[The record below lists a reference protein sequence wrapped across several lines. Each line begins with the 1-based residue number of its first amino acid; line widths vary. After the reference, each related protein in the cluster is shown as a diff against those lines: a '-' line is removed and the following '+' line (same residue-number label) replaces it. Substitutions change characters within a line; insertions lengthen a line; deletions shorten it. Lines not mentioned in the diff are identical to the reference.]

1 MKSFTTAA
9 LVGAASAEHSFIE
22 FITTMAI
29 QEAEAQKLQA
39 AQPQFAFQEL
49 LTQMHIDEIKAWEA
63 DQAEMVEEIEANPFE
78 ILTTI
83 AIEEA
88 KKKKSVSDVFHR
100 AIVEERQM
108 DSMTNVLHAMSGV
121 GRQNA
126 PASIDEAF
134 HQMTKERKVKEGQ

>member
-1 MKSFTTAA
+1 
-9 LVGAASAEHSFIE
+9 
-22 FITTMAI
+22 
-29 QEAEAQKLQA
+29 
-39 AQPQFAFQEL
+39 
-49 LTQMHIDEIKAWEA
+49 MHIDEIKAWEA

-108 DSMTNVLHAMSGV
+108 DSMTNVLHAMSGQ
-121 GRQNA
+121 GRQSA
-126 PASIDEAF
+126 PASIDDAF
-134 HQMTKERKVKEGQ
+134 HQMTKERKVKEGEKVSFMDMVHKKIVEERQQPNMVDAFNAMSLQRR